1 MRAVVQRVTK
11 ASVSVDNQ
19 VIGKIDAGIVV
30 LLGVGNGDTL
40 EDAKYMAEKCV
51 NLRIFSDE
59 DGKMNLSLLD
69 VGGEALII
77 SQFTLYGDCR
87 RGRRPS
93 YSDNATPDVAKELY
107 EKFIKLVQ
115 SYGVH
120 VESGRF
126 AADMLVEIHNDG
138 PVTLLLDSKKVF

>member
-19 VIGKIDAGIVV
+19 IIGKIDAGIVV

-93 YSDNATPDVAKELY
+93 YSDSATPDVAKELY

-120 VESGRF
+120 VKSGRF
-126 AADMLVEIHNDG
+126 AADMFVENHNDG
-138 PVTLLLDSKKVF
+138 PVTLLLDYKEVF

>member
-19 VIGKIDAGIVV
+19 IIGKIDAGIVV

-59 DGKMNLSLLD
+59 DGKMNLSP
-69 VGGEALII
+69 
-77 SQFTLYGDCR
+77 QF
-87 RGRRPS
+87 
-93 YSDNATPDVAKELY
+93 
-107 EKFIKLVQ
+107 
-115 SYGVH
+115 
-120 VESGRF
+120 
-126 AADMLVEIHNDG
+126 
-138 PVTLLLDSKKVF
+138 

>member
-93 YSDNATPDVAKELY
+93 YSDSATPDVAKELY

-126 AADMLVEIHNDG
+126 CCRYAC
-138 PVTLLLDSKKVF
+138 